1 MYTKL
6 EDANQARKINAYI
19 KANPNAT
26 RKLIT
31 KHCTTNAHRLKYLE
45 QEGYIVLPL
54 ATPRGIRNKANQHTT
69 KKLIER
75 VVRWMT
81 I

>member
-6 EDANQARKINAYI
+6 DDARQADKINAYI

-31 KHCTTNAHRLKYLE
+31 KGCVTNTHRLKYLE
-45 QEGYIVLPL
+45 QQGLIVLPL
-54 ATPRGIRNKANQHTT
+54 PTPHNIRNKEY
-69 KKLIER
+69 LDGR
-75 VVRWMT
+75 
-81 I
+81 

>member
-6 EDANQARKINAYI
+6 EDANQARKINAYM

-26 RKLIT
+26 RKLII
-31 KHCTTNAHRLKYLE
+31 KGCVTNYHRLKYLE

-54 ATPRGIRNKANQHTT
+54 ATPCGVRNKVNRHAS

-81 I
+81 T

>member
-6 EDANQARKINAYI
+6 EDASQARKINAYM
-19 KANPNAT
+19 KVNPKAT

-31 KHCTTNAHRLKYLE
+31 KYCVTNTHRLKYLE
-45 QEGYIVLPL
+45 QEGYIVLPPV
-54 ATPRGIRNKANQHTT
+54 TPHGMRNRVNQYTT